1 LYRAG
6 SGSLVTPGARPN
18 SPHRS
23 GLGTLRRA
31 GTVSDLLFLY
41 ECETR
46 DVTNLRSI
54 AERLG
59 LTVQAASHTYRSLSK
74 RGLVEQSGGRYR
86 STVQGVDWL
95 HSALGSVRDDL
106 AHRLDRLHIV
116 RTTRAVATSPIEKGE
131 RVSLEIRAGT
141 LTAHPGG
148 GRGSRGRAHSRAAE
162 GDLVEVGEL
171 EGIVP
176 LPHGRLRV
184 VTLPVDRLDDR
195 SLTAQTRSTVR
206 SAPGGLLLA
215 YGLEARHVLGRPD
228 PARPLIRYGVAAAI
242 IEATRLGVDCTLV
255 VVDRDLPRVFEQID
269 GPDVPSVEFLPL
281 QRRPLTRL
289 PSRSQARRQR
299 RD

>member
-1 LYRAG
+1 M
-6 SGSLVTPGARPN
+6 
-18 SPHRS
+18 
-23 GLGTLRRA
+23 
-31 GTVSDLLFLY
+31 SDLLFLY

-46 DVTNLRSI
+46 EVTNLRSI

-59 LTVQAASHTYRSLSK
+59 LTVQAASHTYRSLAR
-74 RGLVEQSGGRYR
+74 RGLVEMSGGRYR

-116 RTTRAVATSPIEKGE
+116 RTTRAVATGPIEKGE
-131 RVSLEIRAGT
+131 RVVLAIRSGT
-141 LTAHPGG
+141 LTARTGA

-184 VTLPVDRLDDR
+184 VTLPVDRLHDPA
-195 SLTAQTRSTVR
+195 LTPQTRSAVAAG
-206 SAPGGLLLA
+206 SGGLLLA
-215 YGLEARHVLGRPD
+215 YGLEARHVLGRSD
-228 PARPLIRYGVAAAI
+228 PARPVIRYGVAAAI
-242 IEATRLGVDCTLV
+242 VEATRLGVDCTLV

-281 QRRPLTRL
+281 PRRPGARV
-289 PSRSQARRQR
+289 ARRSEPRGQGHE
-299 RD
+299 